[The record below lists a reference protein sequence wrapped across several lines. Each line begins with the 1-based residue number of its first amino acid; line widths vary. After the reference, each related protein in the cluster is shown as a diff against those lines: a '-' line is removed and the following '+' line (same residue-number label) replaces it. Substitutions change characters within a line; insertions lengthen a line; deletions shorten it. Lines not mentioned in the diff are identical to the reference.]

1 MGGRVYGGGGR
12 EGFAEGYE
20 LVGEDIGFE
29 GLLAI
34 FQDVAQSG

>member
-1 MGGRVYGGGGR
+1 MYGRGGS
-12 EGFAEGYE
+12 EGFAKGYE